1 MPTEIARKK
10 SLKELVLEAELG
22 DAKKVEAEANRSQGN
37 TVLFLLRLLL
47 KNMVEREKLLDVI
60 VKGWDVKAVDLSTL
74 SIDSDVIKLVPDIL
88 QKRYTLLPFAKEE
101 GILSIALPDPKNLLF
116 VEDIELRTGLKVQP
130 YFAFP
135 DEIVEAAQKAGFSR
149 SAGFSKVDL
158 VAEEEEEAEQAAS
171 EK

>member
-88 QKRYTLLPFAKEE
+88 Q
-101 GILSIALPDPKNLLF
+101 
-116 VEDIELRTGLKVQP
+116 
-130 YFAFP
+130 
-135 DEIVEAAQKAGFSR
+135 
-149 SAGFSKVDL
+149 
-158 VAEEEEEAEQAAS
+158 
-171 EK
+171 